1 MFVNHV
7 VNVQSFIDD
16 PGSLRRKRQKFNNS
30 PNALVLRHVQTEAE
44 KREYFYQIVFNS
56 TALMGMGLNNV
67 IGVVESSK
75 LFRIHCTTFTRFTSL
90 ELIFIFTFISY
101 CMQETKASYLSDA
114 SNQYV
119 VHFLNGVISPI
130 CCNDCCNEYRKFV
143 ESSKNLI

>member
-56 TALMGMGLNNV
+56 TALMGMGLNN
-67 IGVVESSK
+67 GSLASSN
-75 LFRIHCTTFTRFTSL
+75 LQNCL
-90 ELIFIFTFISY
+90 EYIVL
-101 CMQETKASYLSDA
+101 YLRVLLLW
-114 SNQYV
+114 N
-119 VHFLNGVISPI
+119 
-130 CCNDCCNEYRKFV
+130 
-143 ESSKNLI
+143 